1 MSQEIITVLNY
12 YKSTRKLNF
21 NSKYRIEYFRIAVF
35 SKLCGRLQ
43 AQFLVGAFAYITHMY
58 ITKYLLMQYILM
70 QHKHMQQEKKKERVV
85 EGRVV
90 GITCILGASY
100 FYLGQKAQV
109 ESEFELCFPIEKLS
123 LRTRNLSYSSPKK
136 VRVRA

>member
-1 MSQEIITVLNY
+1 MSQEIIAVLNY

-35 SKLCGRLQ
+35 SMQCGRLQ
-43 AQFLVGAFAYITHMY
+43 AQFLVGAFAYITQMY

-70 QHKHMQQEKKKERVV
+70 QYKHMQQEKERVV

-109 ESEFELCFPIEKLS
+109 ESEFELSFPIEKLS
-123 LRTRNLSYSSPKK
+123 LRTRNFSYSSPKK